1 MDRFLVA
8 GAFSLFLFSTG
19 SVHAACVSEMQC
31 DHAGVCTQ
39 VEVCEDAV
47 DMAHASPGA
56 MTPIPGAADPMVA
69 TPAAATATDSSCRE
83 VDICGT
89 MTMVCD

>member
-1 MDRFLVA
+1 MDKFLAVSLLSVA
-8 GAFSLFLFSTG
+8 LLWTG
-19 SVHAACVSEMQC
+19 PANAACVSEMRC

-39 VEVCEDAV
+39 VEVCDDAV
-47 DMAHASPGA
+47 DMVHASPGA
-56 MTPIPGAADPMVA
+56 MTPIPDETDPMIA
-69 TPAAATATDSSCRE
+69 TPVAATATDSGCRE